1 MGIDALLLIFYITL
15 ALGVSFICSITE
27 AALLSMTPSYIASLR
42 ETKPKKAERLKRLRE
57 TDLDRSIAAILTVNT
72 IAHTLGAIGA
82 GAKATAVFGE
92 AWFGVFSAVMTLL
105 ILYVSEIVPKTLGAV
120 HWKGLSGFTYTTVSL
135 MVKAVY
141 PLIFVSERVTRL
153 LAGDK
158 KEGHVN
164 RDELAAM
171 ANIGEE
177 QGVLND
183 RESQIIK
190 NLLELRTVKVSDVMT
205 PRIVM
210 FTLDKNLT
218 VRQALETETH
228 THFSRIPIYE
238 NEKDHH
244 VGFVLRDDL
253 LHASSQERGDAV
265 IESFCRKLITVTDS
279 APLAEVMDLFLQER
293 QHIAVVVNEYGETK
307 GLVTLEDVMETLLGE
322 EIIDEGDKVAD
333 LQEMARKRWE
343 RRARKM
349 GIALPVKA
357 EATQDLPR
365 YPR

>member
-1 MGIDALLLIFYITL
+1 MGIDAVLLIFYISL
-15 ALGVSFICSITE
+15 ALGVSFICSIAE
-27 AALLSMTPSYIASLR
+27 ASLLSMTPSYIASLK
-42 ETKPKKAERLKRLRE
+42 ENKPKTAERLKRLRE

-92 AWFGVFSAVMTLL
+92 AWFGVFSAIMTLL

-120 HWKGLSGFTYTTVSL
+120 HWKALSGFTYAAVAI
-135 MVKAVY
+135 MVKVVY
-141 PLIFVSERVTRL
+141 PLIFVSEGLTRL
-153 LAGDK
+153 LAGNK
-158 KEGHVN
+158 KENHVN
-164 RDELAAM
+164 RDEFAAM

-177 QGVLND
+177 LGILND

-190 NLLELRTVKVSDVMT
+190 NLLELRTVKAIDVMT

-210 FTLDKNLT
+210 FTLNKSMT
-218 VRQALETETH
+218 VRDALKAETH

-238 NEKDHH
+238 NEKDHL

-253 LHASSQERGDAV
+253 LHAHSREEGDLL
-265 IESFCRKLITVTDS
+265 IESFCRELITVADS
-279 APLAEVMDLFLQER
+279 APLAAVMDLFLQRR

-322 EIIDEGDKVAD
+322 EIMDEGDKVAD
-333 LQEMARKRWE
+333 LQQMARKRWE

-349 GIALPVKA
+349 GISMPVHV
-357 EATQDLPR
+357 ERSTLD
-365 YPR
+365 

>member
-1 MGIDALLLIFYITL
+1 MGIDALLLIFYISL
-15 ALGVSFICSITE
+15 ALGVSFVCSITE

-42 ETKPKKAERLKRLRE
+42 SSKPKKAEKLKKLRE

-92 AWFGVFSAVMTLL
+92 VWFGAFSAVMTLL
-105 ILYVSEIVPKTLGAV
+105 ILYFSEIVPKTLGAV
-120 HWKGLSGFTYTTVSL
+120 HWKALSGFTYAAVAF

-141 PLIFVSERVTRL
+141 PLIFISEGVTRL

-158 KEGHVN
+158 KESHVN

-190 NLLELRTVKVSDVMT
+190 NLLELRTVKANDVMT

-210 FTLDKNLT
+210 FTLDKDMN
-218 VRQALETETH
+218 VRDALDAETH

-238 NEKDHH
+238 DEKDHL

-253 LHASSQERGDAV
+253 LKSMSREEGDTVIDQFKRELIAV
-265 IESFCRKLITVTDS
+265 SDT
-279 APLAEVMDLFLQER
+279 APLATVLDL
-293 QHIAVVVNEYGETK
+293 
-307 GLVTLEDVMETLLGE
+307 
-322 EIIDEGDKVAD
+322 
-333 LQEMARKRWE
+333 
-343 RRARKM
+343 
-349 GIALPVKA
+349 
-357 EATQDLPR
+357 
-365 YPR
+365 